1 MLMLPIVVPF
11 RRQVTSTP
19 FDPFLVSR
27 LLLGGE
33 YRACIVEQTSKRN
46 LQIDTDS

>member
-27 LLLGGE
+27 LLLGGGN
-33 YRACIVEQTSKRN
+33 IVHVLSNKQVKG
-46 LQIDTDS
+46 IYK